1 MPSADASAQNS
12 TTSSNNDTV
21 AINFGS
27 LNPTLKLDLE
37 SEQARRLRD
46 ADLAELDR
54 TGMAGRG
61 QRPAAPAG
69 DASGADMPVGS
80 TAADNASGN
89 GPARG
94 SASTAGATKGSASGN
109 GTRTKAPARSR
120 AATAHSAAEE
130 LRSTPAG
137 RAIGSYLQHMAVER
151 GLAVNTLDAYRR
163 DLLRYA
169 RFLSTRGVEDISRI
183 TRHDVTAFAQS
194 ISEGSDGASALSV
207 RSAARTIVAVRGLHR
222 FWALEGMTAADPA
235 SDVHPPM
242 PGKRLPKAISVNEV
256 TRILEAVPLDTPS
269 GLRDRALLEFLYST
283 GARISEAVGLDVDDL
298 SLERIPAKGPDVV
311 RLFGKGSKER
321 LVPLGSYA
329 ARALDDYLVRGR
341 PAASAKGKGT
351 PALFLN
357 ARGGRLSRQSAWTI
371 LKNAAEKANIGR
383 DVSPHTL
390 RHSFATHLLEGG
402 ADVRVVQELLGHAS
416 VTTTQVYTLVTAET
430 LREVYAAAHP
440 RAL

>member
-1 MPSADASAQNS
+1 MAASDLPAGGHSPAPASPADHGAPAPDVPSNAPY
-12 TTSSNNDTV
+12 NDTV
-21 AINFGS
+21 AFDFSS
-27 LNPTLKLDLE
+27 LNRTLRLDSPAEL
-37 SEQARRLRD
+37 LR
-46 ADLAELDR
+46 AALAEDKAAHHAVGGSDVPDSVD
-54 TGMAGRG
+54 TAAGSAD
-61 QRPAAPAG
+61 PAAPG
-69 DASGADMPVGS
+69 DPGAAPQA
-80 TAADNASGN
+80 TAASLA
-89 GPARG
+89 PA
-94 SASTAGATKGSASGN
+94 AAK
-109 GTRTKAPARSR
+109 KAPAPKGPSAADELR
-120 AATAHSAAEE
+120 ATAV
-130 LRSTPAG
+130 G
-137 RAIGSYLQHMAVER
+137 RAIGGYLQHMAVER

-169 RFLSTRGVEDISRI
+169 RFLAARGVEDVARIS
-183 TRHDVTAFAQS
+183 RHDVTAFAQS
-194 ISEGSDGASALSV
+194 IVEGSDGASALSV
-207 RSAARTIVAVRGLHR
+207 RSAARTVVAVRGLHK
-222 FWALEGMTAADPA
+222 FWALEGLTTADPA
-235 SDVHPPM
+235 ADVHPPL

-256 TRILEAVPLDTPS
+256 TRILEAVSTETPT

-283 GARISEAVGLDVDDL
+283 GARISEAVGLDIDDL
-298 SLERIPAKGPDVV
+298 SLERIPANGPDVV

-329 ARALDDYLVRGR
+329 ARALDEYLVRGR

-371 LKNAAEKANIGR
+371 LKNAAEKAQIGR